1 MQTHRSKKAG
11 LPTILKYP
19 SRNLLFILT
28 SVSAYAQT
36 NIPDGVYIEDRSF
49 ESLKI
54 GERIE
59 EAIRTIK
66 NNGTTPPQTG
76 AFGKTFIIKSGAIT
90 VYTTADNI
98 LNEKYESLSIT
109 APVNITTDANG
120 RFLLSYEVDAYY
132 PNYIKIGVPPT
143 RKAIKLRSPQRI
155 EIKGEITKEG
165 DLQFKECAATERI
178 DGKWVKSWDP
188 LAQCAQPWHKLFN
201 VTQHLQGRKE
211 WAHLF

>member
-1 MQTHRSKKAG
+1 MQPHISKKAG
-11 LPTILKYP
+11 LPTILKYLSLSLSISLINP
-19 SRNLLFILT
+19 IAHAEKKIT
-28 SVSAYAQT
+28 EGIYM
-36 NIPDGVYIEDRSF
+36 PDLSSETFEDGG
-49 ESLKI
+49 KI
-54 GERIE
+54 DR
-59 EAIRTIK
+59 
-66 NNGTTPPQTG
+66 
-76 AFGKTFIIKSGAIT
+76 IIKSIKYNSSYPPETGMFGRTFIVKLGEVT
-90 VYTTADNI
+90 VYTTAANI

-165 DLQFKECAATERI
+165 DLQFKGCAATERI

>member
-1 MQTHRSKKAG
+1 MN
-11 LPTILKYP
+11 LLTILKY
-19 SRNLLFILT
+19 RNLSLLVLSI
-28 SVSAYAQT
+28 SHPAHADQKIAEGIYM
-36 NIPDGVYIEDRSF
+36 PDLSGKTLKDGGKIDRIV
-49 ESLKI
+49 ES
-54 GERIE
+54 
-59 EAIRTIK
+59 IK
-66 NNGTTPPQTG
+66 HNGSSPPETG
-76 AFGKTFIIKSGAIT
+76 IFDKTFIVKSGGVT

-109 APVNITTDANG
+109 APANITTDANG

>member
-1 MQTHRSKKAG
+1 MKYLG
-11 LPTILKYP
+11 LSVLIPLITPTAHADQKI
-19 SRNLLFILT
+19 
-28 SVSAYAQT
+28 AE
-36 NIPDGVYIEDRSF
+36 GVYMPDLS
-49 ESLKI
+49 
-54 GERIE
+54 
-59 EAIRTIK
+59 
-66 NNGTTPPQTG
+66 GTTLKDGGKIDRIVESIKHNGSSPPETG
-76 AFGKTFIIKSGAIT
+76 IFDKTFIVKSGGVT

-109 APVNITTDANG
+109 APVNIATDANG

-188 LAQCAQPWHKLFN
+188 LAQCAQPWHKFFN